1 MTDTPTTETPLLVEA
16 SVAFLL
22 EHRSYPGCTMA
33 SLTIR
38 ERLEVIEAEARAAGR
53 AEALRRVEA
62 LEPRDFTSPGPSGW
76 FYDGF
81 YEAKEAALA
90 VIRDTPEET

>member
-1 MTDTPTTETPLLVEA
+1 MPDTPMTETPLLVGA

-22 EHRSYPGCTMA
+22 EHRTYPGCTMP

-38 ERLEVIEAEARAAGR
+38 ERLEVIEAESYADGR

-62 LEPRDFTSPGPSGW
+62 LSFDTDRDR
-76 FYDGF
+76 
-81 YEAKEAALA
+81 AAVLA
-90 VIRDTPEET
+90 AIRDTPEET